1 MSIETVGAIRYN
13 LRNIPVGQRGRKAE
27 HIRRSGPGMRA
38 ARGRLGAVASEQQ
51 SRGRLTALKYTNRVI
66 SGLLSLA
73 MVGSL
78 CTTWLP
84 SAAAVS
90 TQEDSARTVS
100 QTTGSIALTIRFG
113 LKQTAA
119 SVAKRGIQLRL
130 TDGSQNSA
138 VIDLETGE
146 VTGTGLTAGQVSI
159 EKQNV
164 QGVALTT
171 EEQIGYYQVVLSG
184 LEADKTDG
192 REYTL
197 TLTGAGYADCTT
209 TVTFQDYSKHVIVS
223 TDDGTFSLGNVDSR
237 PDEDGRNVVNSAD
250 LTAMD
255 AQLGETGAL
264 DLYDLNGDGKVDI
277 TDLSYVNKMVDVT
290 GDPKVLDTAAI
301 VSATVEQEGLNVT
314 DGSLENLFTGESTV
328 TVAPAPEA
336 EELSIPITLE
346 QPTEMSEI
354 SITSPST
361 EGGIQAGT
369 ALVEVEGQ
377 DEPMEIPFDISAP
390 AGTHAISRIAGANV
404 VTIDLGKKVPVKKVT
419 ITVSK
424 VEGQTG
430 EKPAF
435 ATVTQIEF
443 LKDIVSNAVVEDNQ
457 VKNLAA
463 TAGDGEI
470 TLIWDSVNNVTGY
483 TVRYGTSKG
492 TLDQSAAVSTN
503 KAVISGLKNN
513 KTYYFQVS
521 ATNGDW
527 SGTPSA
533 VLSAVPLPASV
544 PGAPS
549 GLSIEAADGTL
560 RISWSD
566 TKDATHYQVY
576 YRVKGTETFL
586 AWGGITASLG
596 AVITGLTNDTE
607 YEVAVKAGN
616 NHGLGDYSAI
626 AVGTPEKESIKMPE
640 LPTDGRIDNSHITSI
655 TMVKPGN
662 VNTSLCPN
670 FDVTTDLTD
679 NDPNTYWVALD
690 YNLPSGITY
699 TLDGSYDMNYVL
711 VVPYLSG
718 KYPKCIKTFNLEARN
733 AEGEVIYSA
742 NALPASGLINNG
754 YVALAFPELK
764 GVHSL
769 TIGLNEVEGGGARV
783 SISEIAFYESNTLSE
798 DIAGLFAN
806 GSFTALQ
813 GDVDSERIS
822 ALESRLSA
830 LSSFYM
836 DRTRLQD
843 ELNLAKALLANKP
856 NALALVKNDFQ
867 SRSAAADK
875 AAGQSASDLQPLG
888 ITAKAGATVAI
899 YAEVPGDAKVSV
911 VFTQF
916 YGESGIWKAGTT
928 VELKNGRNYI
938 TVPTIGDT
946 DDPRGGMLYLTYA
959 GEHPEQIKLQIRNAA
974 NVWQMPVLELSNW
987 YDLNETQRK
996 DAIRAYVQTLSTYVS
1011 GLSGINWQTD
1021 IRNATEISTPSVL
1034 LSMPADQ
1041 VLAGLKGVNND
1052 EDAMVEA
1059 MYNNVLAWEE
1069 ELFIANKV
1077 QGIID
1082 SNATLET
1089 YRYPMTTRQNIRYMR
1104 MFAGAFM
1111 YAAGNHVGV
1120 EYGSTAALVQ
1130 GKPTSVTGAGQANGL
1145 FGWGIA
1151 HEIGH
1156 NMDKLGKAECTN
1168 NIYSMALQAWDGAS
1182 MTLNTRLTEDGRWE
1196 DIFNKVA
1203 QGRPGAANNVFVQ
1216 LGMYWQLHLAYD
1228 EAEEPL
1234 AFFNRFFKL
1243 WKAGEYGSYSYDDRV
1258 ALIASKVADRNL
1270 TEFFTRWGM
1279 TLSESAKAELGG
1291 YTDETRAIWY
1301 LNDASRTYRLNSGA
1315 AAEGTASVSASVSE
1329 SEVTLT
1335 ISHTDSDNI
1344 LGYEIRRNGKAIA
1357 FTTETTYVDDLGAAN
1372 NLTYTYAVVPVDKL
1386 GNLGNQAEA
1395 GEVRVAYDKT
1405 ISADLYTVDK
1415 GQGTLT
1421 FTMKDE
1427 AAVNVTGIKVT
1438 DESEMSGAYTVT
1450 AQIRVTDGEG
1460 EAQERTVTVKNGT
1473 LSGTELVAYFTKP
1486 GAADDDTR
1494 IWTYSV
1500 VSLTITGLPENAS
1513 VELLDYPGDRVD
1525 FYENATVGI
1534 LKNAYGGIPAG
1545 TLVILGTYRGNPVY
1559 NTVEIQARYNTTPEA
1574 GSVSSIERAMNGEL
1588 YLLAEIPGD
1597 GAVSDTSDGFFI
1609 FVPNMEAEKELNSA
1623 SGVSDDYPIEIR
1635 AVLYRTDDPNSADS
1649 KRVTSQTLW
1658 ISFPDGGD
1666 SEDTVK
1672 LPEIVLTGSAD
1683 N

>member
-1 MSIETVGAIRYN
+1 M
-13 LRNIPVGQRGRKAE
+13 
-27 HIRRSGPGMRA
+27 
-38 ARGRLGAVASEQQ
+38 
-51 SRGRLTALKYTNRVI
+51 KYTNRVI

-90 TQEDSARTVS
+90 TQENSAESVS

-113 LKQTAA
+113 LPQTAA
-119 SVAKRGIQLRL
+119 GVAQRGIKLQL
-130 TDGSQNSA
+130 TDGSQNTA
-138 VIDLETGE
+138 TIDLETRE
-146 VTGTGLTAGQVSI
+146 VSGTGITAGQVSV

-184 LEADKTDG
+184 LEADKAVG
-192 REYTL
+192 KEYTL

-209 TVTFQDYSKHVIVS
+209 TVTLKDYSKHVIVS
-223 TDDGTFSLGNVDSR
+223 TDDGTFCLGNVDGTGGV
-237 PDEDGRNVVNSAD
+237 DSAD

-255 AQLGETGAL
+255 AQLGQNAEL
-264 DLYDLNGDGKVDI
+264 DLYDLNGDGVVDI

-314 DGSLENLFTGESTV
+314 DGTLESLFTGESTV
-328 TVAPAPEA
+328 TVAPAAEA

-346 QPTEMSEI
+346 EPTEMSEI
-354 SITSPST
+354 SITSPSGN
-361 EGGIQAGT
+361 GGIQAGT

-377 DEPMEIPFDISAP
+377 DEPMEIPFNVAAP
-390 AGTHAISRIAGANV
+390 AGTHAISRTAGANV

-430 EKPAF
+430 DKPEF

-443 LKDIVSNAVVEDNQ
+443 LKDIVSDAVVEDNQ

-463 TAGDGEI
+463 TAGDKEI

-483 TVRYGTSKG
+483 TVSYGASKG
-492 TLDQSAAVSTN
+492 NLNQSTAVSTN
-503 KAVISGLKNN
+503 KAVISGLENN
-513 KTYYFQVS
+513 TTYYFQVA

-527 SGTPSA
+527 TGTPST
-533 VLSAVPLPASV
+533 VLSAVPLPASA

-549 GLSIEAADGTL
+549 NLLVEAADTAL
-560 RISWSD
+560 RLSWSK

-576 YRVKGTETFL
+576 YREKGADQFQ
-586 AWGGITASLG
+586 AWGSTTASLG
-596 AVITGLTNDTE
+596 AVITGLTNGTE
-607 YEVAVKAGN
+607 YEVAVRAGN

-626 AVGTPEKESIKMPE
+626 ALGTPKRESFNMPE
-640 LPTDGRIDNSHITSI
+640 LPTTGRIENSEVTSI
-655 TMVKPGN
+655 VMADRSN
-662 VNTSLCPN
+662 VDKNLCPN
-670 FDVTTDLTD
+670 FNVSTDLTD
-679 NDPNTYWVALD
+679 NDPNTYWVAATWW
-690 YNLPSGITY
+690 NNSSITY
-699 TLDGSYDMNYVL
+699 TFASTHKMNYLL
-711 VVPYLSG
+711 VVPYLDAAYKNRIDNYTVTLKGEGGETLATYYRSG
-718 KYPKCIKTFNLEARN
+718 VNITGSDYYIVT
-733 AEGEVIYSA
+733 
-742 NALPASGLINNG
+742 
-754 YVALAFPELK
+754 FPETE
-764 GVHSL
+764 GVKSVTL
-769 TIGLNEVEGGGARV
+769 ALGEKTGGPRV
-783 SISEIAFYESNTLSE
+783 SISEIAFYESDTLAE
-798 DIAGLFAN
+798 DIANLFSD
-806 GSFTALQ
+806 GTFTALK
-813 GDVDSERIS
+813 GTVEEADIT
-822 ALESRLSA
+822 ALSDRLTA

-836 DRTRLQD
+836 DLNRLRD
-843 ELNLAKALLANKP
+843 ELNLATKLLAEDTS
-856 NALALVKNDFQ
+856 ALGLVKNDFQ
-867 SRSAAADK
+867 SRSTNAAADK
-875 AAGQSASDLQPLG
+875 AAGQTASDLQPLG
-888 ITAKAGATVAI
+888 ITAAAGATVAI
-899 YAEVPGDAKVSV
+899 YAELPDDATVYVVP
-911 VFTQF
+911 TQF
-916 YGESGIWKAGTT
+916 YGESGVWKGTP
-928 VELKNGRNYI
+928 VALENGRNYI
-938 TVPTIGDT
+938 TVPQIGNLKDT
-946 DDPRGGMLYLTYA
+946 RGGMLYLTYA
-959 GEHPEQIKLQIRNAA
+959 GERPEEIKIQIRLLQNA
-974 NVWQMPVLELSNW
+974 WKMPVLELSNW
-987 YDLNETQRK
+987 YTLGEQARK
-996 DAIRAYVQTLSTYVS
+996 DAIRAYVQELTAYVG
-1011 GLSGINWQTD
+1011 GLSSTGLTTN

-1034 LSMPADQ
+1034 LSLPADQ
-1041 VLAGLKGVNND
+1041 VLSGLKGVNND
-1052 EDAMVEA
+1052 EDAMVSA
-1059 MYNNVLAWEE
+1059 MYNNILAWEE

-1082 SNATLET
+1082 ADAALSGYT
-1089 YRYPMTTRQNIRYMR
+1089 YPMTTRQNIRYMR

-1130 GKPTSVTGAGQANGL
+1130 GKPTSVTVAGQANGL

-1168 NIYSMALQAWDGAS
+1168 NIYSLALQAWDGSS
-1182 MTLNTRLTEDGRWE
+1182 MTLNTRLTEDGRWA

-1228 EAEEPL
+1228 EADQPL
-1234 AFFNRFFKL
+1234 AFFNQFFKL
-1243 WKAGEYGSYSYDDRV
+1243 WKANEYGSYSCDDRV

-1279 TLSESAKAELGG
+1279 TLSDGAKSILSG
-1291 YTDETRAIWY
+1291 YTAEDRAIWY
-1301 LNDASRTYRLNSGA
+1301 LNDASRNYRLESGSA
-1315 AAEGTASVSASVSE
+1315 ADGTATVSASVSE
-1329 SEVTLT
+1329 SKVTLT
-1335 ISHTDSDNI
+1335 ISHTDSANI

-1357 FTTETTYVDDLGAAN
+1357 FTTENTYVDDLGAAN
-1372 NLTYTYAVVPVDKL
+1372 NLTYTYSVVPVDKL
-1386 GNLGNQAEA
+1386 GNLGAEA
-1395 GEVRVAYDKT
+1395 EADEVRVAYDKT
-1405 ISADLYTVDK
+1405 ISADLYTEEK
-1415 GQGTLT
+1415 GEGTLT
-1421 FTMKDE
+1421 FTMKND

-1438 DESEMSGAYTVT
+1438 DESEMSGEYTVT
-1450 AQIRVTDGEG
+1450 AQIRVTNADEQT
-1460 EAQERTVTVKNGT
+1460 EEKTVTVKNGT

-1500 VSLTITGLPENAS
+1500 VSLTITGLSETAS

-1525 FYENATVGI
+1525 FYEGATVGI
-1534 LKNAYGGIPAG
+1534 LKNDYAGIPAG

-1574 GSVSSIERAMNGEL
+1574 GTVSSIERPMNGEL

-1609 FVPNMEAEKELNSA
+1609 FVPNMEQEKELNSA

-1635 AVLYRTDDPNSADS
+1635 AVFYRTDDPNSADS

-1666 SEDTVK
+1666 EENPVK
-1672 LPEIVLTGSAD
+1672 LPEIVLTGNAG
-1683 N
+1683 